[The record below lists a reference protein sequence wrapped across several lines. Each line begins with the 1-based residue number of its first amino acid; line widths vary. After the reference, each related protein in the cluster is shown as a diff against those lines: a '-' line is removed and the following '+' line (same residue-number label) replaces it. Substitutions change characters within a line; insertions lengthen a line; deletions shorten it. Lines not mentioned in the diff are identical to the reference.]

1 MKTVKAR
8 IASFGVQVI
17 AKSSLN
23 FALLAVVSLHW
34 EVIHMDYRA
43 IILT

>member
-8 IASFGVQVI
+8 IASFGVQMT

-23 FALLAVVSLHW
+23 FTLLAVVLLHW
-34 EVIHMDYRA
+34 EVIYMDYGA
-43 IILT
+43 IIST